1 MDERD
6 AQIAAVRRF
15 SRFYSARIGMLQEA
29 LLASPFSLTEARVL
43 YELAHREAPRAAVLA
58 RELGLDPGYLSRIL
72 KRFAARSL
80 IVREGSASDRRQSDL
95 RLTEAGRA
103 AFAPLDAAS
112 RIQVG
117 DMLAALGPAERERL
131 IEALTTVEQLLR
143 AARPPQPPVPL
154 LRPPRPG
161 DMGWVVERHG
171 ALYAREH
178 GFDGR
183 FEALVAEIV
192 AAFLKAADRAR
203 ERCWI
208 AERDG
213 SRLGSVLL
221 VRQDEATARLRLLLV
236 EPEARGQRLGAHLL
250 GECERF
256 ARQAGYR
263 RITLWTND
271 VLTVARRLYEKH
283 GYRLVARE
291 PHAMFG
297 PAMVG
302 ETWGLD
308 LDRTAP

>member
-1 MDERD
+1 MVETE
-6 AQIAAVRRF
+6 AQIRAIRRF
-15 SRFYSARIGMLQEA
+15 SRFYSARIGMLEEG
-29 LLASPFSLTEARVL
+29 LLSSPFGLTEARVL

-80 IVREGSASDRRQSDL
+80 VRCGPSAADRRQSDL

-103 AFAPLDAAS
+103 AFAPLDEGS
-112 RIQVG
+112 RAQVAL
-117 DMLAALGPAERERL
+117 MLAPLGPGERERL
-131 IEALTTVEQLLR
+131 IEALATVERLLR
-143 AARPPQPPVPL
+143 AASPAEPPAL

-171 ALYAREH
+171 ALYALEH
-178 GFDGR
+178 GFDTR

-192 AAFLKAADRAR
+192 AAFLKGCDPER

-213 SRLGSVLL
+213 NRLGSAFL
-221 VRQDEATARLRLLLV
+221 VRHDVTTAKLRLLLV
-236 EPEARGQRLGAHLL
+236 EPEARGQRLGDRLIT
-250 GECERF
+250 ECEGF
-256 ARQAGYR
+256 ARQAGHR

-271 VLTVARRLYEKH
+271 VLTAARRLYEKR
-283 GYRLVARE
+283 GYRLVTRE

-297 PAMVG
+297 PAMIG
-302 ETWGLD
+302 ETWELD
-308 LDRTAP
+308 LDRAAV